1 MTLRD
6 FLLALKTKEVR
17 ITLVDAEG
25 DEMIKFFS
33 EGYIN
38 VESEILARTVKKF
51 DLTSATSL
59 SIVLNN
65 PVDETTPETNETTH
79 DTSNAQPY
87 SGD

>member
-1 MTLRD
+1 MTLKD

-38 VESEILARTVKKF
+38 VESEILARTVKRF

-65 PVDETTPETNETTH
+65 TVDETTPETNEATQ
-79 DTSNAQPY
+79 DTNNAQPY